1 MNGDSRRPTEHDIV
15 PALLGAVER
24 LCADTSPESV
34 RMQDIAESAGLSTGV
49 AYRYFDSKNAL
60 LGAALDRMAERLSAA
75 ATSGGDT
82 NQAIASLW
90 QSLNDNP
97 AFARIVTWAI
107 LDGQNVSSIMTKH
120 PVARDVATV
129 AAQDGAANPPM
140 VSAMTLLVGIAG
152 AVYGPTINRALQR
165 DANDREVY
173 DTAATMLANWITP
186 TAEEESASS

>member
-1 MNGDSRRPTEHDIV
+1 
-15 PALLGAVER
+15 
-24 LCADTSPESV
+24 
-34 RMQDIAESAGLSTGV
+34 MQDIAESAGLSTGV

-107 LDGQNVSSIMTKH
+107 LDGQNISSIMTKH
-120 PVARDVATV
+120 PVARDVTTV

-186 TAEEESASS
+186 TAKEESASA